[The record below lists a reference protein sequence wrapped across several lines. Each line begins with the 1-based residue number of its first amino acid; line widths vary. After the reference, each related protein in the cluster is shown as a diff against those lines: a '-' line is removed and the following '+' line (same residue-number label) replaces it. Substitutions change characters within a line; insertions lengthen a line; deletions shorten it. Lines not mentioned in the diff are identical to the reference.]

1 MLSEGLGSRQ
11 VAYAAYTSARPSQWT
26 KKKKNREIEG
36 CGSVDKK
43 VAQHAQGPVYNS
55 LYYINQLC

>member
-26 KKKKNREIEG
+26 KKNREIEG

-43 VAQHAQGPVYNS
+43 LAQHARGPVYNS